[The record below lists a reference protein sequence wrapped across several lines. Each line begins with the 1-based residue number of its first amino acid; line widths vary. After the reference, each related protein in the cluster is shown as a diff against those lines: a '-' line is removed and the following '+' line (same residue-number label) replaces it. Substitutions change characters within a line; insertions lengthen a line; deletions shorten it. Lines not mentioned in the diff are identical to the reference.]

1 MGALQIYF
9 VAVLIIIGAYTGL
22 VIMEYGVN
30 LFPYFFGDMMAL
42 TWAGQFNLDFMF
54 MLSFSALWTMWR
66 NQFTLSGIGLGVL
79 AFFFGA
85 PFLCLY
91 MLYLA
96 KQTNGDL
103 VAMLIGDR
111 TGSALA

>member
-1 MGALQIYF
+1 MLKAYLVVVF
-9 VAVLIIIGAYTGL
+9 LVIGAYTGVVVL
-22 VIMEYGVN
+22 EYGIN

-54 MLSFSALWTMWR
+54 MLSFSALWVMWR
-66 NQFTLSGIGLGVL
+66 NQFSGQGIGLGVL

-91 MLYLA
+91 LLFLSS
-96 KQTNGDL
+96 KTNGDM
-103 VAMLIGDR
+103 VPMLIGER
-111 TGSALA
+111 ALGANS